1 VEPDVYKELRSWSTR
16 MDKQPSHIKDK
27 QRILRRHD
35 FWCAVVGDARRLL
48 VPPLVAALRPRN
60 LISSALENKD
70 MLDMGAGLECRVD
83 DGLGGYSLPT
93 AATFVSGKDDAALA
107 VDDAVTKGFRR
118 KTSEHDG
125 VDGTNARTG
134 KEGSDGLPCHG
145 KIDSD
150 SVTFLDTKRFE
161 CVGDTGDF
169 MQQLSVGDVPAF
181 GWFISFVD
189 DGSLGF
195 MTDQIRK

>member
-1 VEPDVYKELRSWSTR
+1 

-35 FWCAVVGDARRLL
+35 LWCAVVGDARGLL
-48 VPPLVAALRPRN
+48 VPPLVATLRPRN
-60 LISSALENKD
+60 LISCALENKD
-70 MLDMGAGLECRVD
+70 MLDVGAGLERRVD
-83 DGLGGYSLPT
+83 DGLGGYSLPA

-107 VDDAVTKGFRR
+107 VDDAVTKGFRG
-118 KTSEHDG
+118 KPSEHDR

-150 SVTFLDTKRFE
+150 SVTFLDTKGFE
-161 CVGDTGDF
+161 YVGDAGDF
-169 MQQLSVGDVPAF
+169 MQ
-181 GWFISFVD
+181 
-189 DGSLGF
+189 
-195 MTDQIRK
+195 